1 MGMSFIAPEHIYLA
15 VLAVAD
21 ADSQLLFGQ

>member
-15 VLAVAD
+15 LLTVAD
-21 ADSQLLFGQ
+21 ADSQILFGQ